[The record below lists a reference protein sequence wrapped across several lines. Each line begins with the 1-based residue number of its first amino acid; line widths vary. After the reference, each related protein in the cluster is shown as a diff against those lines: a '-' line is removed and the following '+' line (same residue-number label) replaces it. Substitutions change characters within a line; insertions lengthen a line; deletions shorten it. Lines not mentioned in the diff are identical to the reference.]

1 MIDGNANDFI
11 DKLTYEDH
19 YVMYDGEKF
28 FVNGCQVTTDNQ
40 GNIVSVVLEVYNLNN
55 NTTIF
60 SATKQTISDCIAEFE
75 EAKIWND
82 KSFWEAEKDM
92 AWVDC

>member
-1 MIDGNANDFI
+1 MIDGNANVFI

-19 YVMYDGEKF
+19 YVIYDDEKYF
-28 FVNGCQVTTDNQ
+28 FNGCQVTTDKQ
-40 GNIVSVVLEVYNLNN
+40 GNITSVILEVYNLNN

-60 SATKQTISDCIAEFE
+60 STTKLTISDCITEFE
-75 EAKIWND
+75 NAKIWNG

-92 AWVDC
+92 TWVDC